1 MAIKERLIDDERDD
15 LTKDVND
22 LDAAYL
28 ERLREDGVDPEL
40 LEQFKAL
47 ALEINVDND
56 EAQVSGCPCFFKQK
70 GNGS

>member
-1 MAIKERLIDDERDD
+1 MAIKERLINDERDD

-28 ERLREDGVDPEL
+28 ERLREDGVDTDL

-56 EAQVSGCPCFFKQK
+56 EA
-70 GNGS
+70 

>member
-1 MAIKERLIDDERDD
+1 MAIKERLSNDERDD

-28 ERLREDGVDPEL
+28 ERLREDGVDTDL

-56 EAQVSGCPCFFKQK
+56 EA
-70 GNGS
+70 

>member
-40 LEQFKAL
+40 LEQFKTL

-56 EAQVSGCPCFFKQK
+56 EA
-70 GNGS
+70 